1 MAGIAIA
8 DHHREVPVS
17 AELGDD
23 LLMQPYDAR
32 VSRTVLG
39 APRGQG
45 CLIVK
50 ETLENQRFSRDN
62 DPVIAGQD

>member
-23 LLMQPYDAR
+23 LLMQTTLVVFDR
-32 VSRTVLG
+32 QEQVG
-39 APRGQG
+39 AWLPD
-45 CLIVK
+45 
-50 ETLENQRFSRDN
+50 TS
-62 DPVIAGQD
+62 